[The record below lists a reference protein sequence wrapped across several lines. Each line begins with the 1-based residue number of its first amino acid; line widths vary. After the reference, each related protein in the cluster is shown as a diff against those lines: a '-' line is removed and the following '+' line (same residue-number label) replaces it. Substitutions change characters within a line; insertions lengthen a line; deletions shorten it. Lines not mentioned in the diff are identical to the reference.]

1 MARETVGAQGQGRV
15 DARRVRAAALR
26 HTGAR
31 APSVSVLGPQGRVRV
46 RRGVLLRPPARPGGP
61 GGSGGPGGGVTG
73 QPGVAGDGGYWARK
87 GNYTPRLTKKS
98 ESNKGKVGAFRRW
111 LIDTFGADA
120 MRAGSGVLDI
130 VGGKGELSFELLN
143 LNSVPTTV
151 IDPRVVLL
159 TKVVKKL
166 RVGLYASSSLFHQY
180 LDMDAHDRNREAPR
194 RPDHLKLFFDQSLI
208 DWMSSAHAL
217 SLGAPAWPQQPPAR
231 TAAPETASAG
241 VTYSVLKNPGS

>member
-1 MARETVGAQGQGRV
+1 
-15 DARRVRAAALR
+15 
-26 HTGAR
+26 
-31 APSVSVLGPQGRVRV
+31 
-46 RRGVLLRPPARPGGP
+46 VLLRPPARPGGP